1 MLGQDVVLGEQR
13 AYMKESVYIY
23 IYIHTSYTDALEGL
37 RHDLAYMGT
46 TTSVLQMQK
55 IRC

>member
-13 AYMKESVYIY
+13 AYMKESVY

-55 IRC
+55 IRY